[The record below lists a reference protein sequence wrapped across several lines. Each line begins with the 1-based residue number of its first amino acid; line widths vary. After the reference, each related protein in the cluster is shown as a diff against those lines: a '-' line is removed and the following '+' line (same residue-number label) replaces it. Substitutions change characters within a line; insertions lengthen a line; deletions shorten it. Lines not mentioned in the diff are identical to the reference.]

1 MYEEMRSYR
10 FTDDDIEL
18 AEAGAETVVIFAR
31 ETSYPALR
39 REDVVALAR
48 HFQLTH
54 DEITR

>member
-1 MYEEMRSYR
+1 MTNHR

-18 AEAGAETVVIFAR
+18 AEANEETIVIFAR

-48 HFQLTH
+48 HFQLTQ

>member
-1 MYEEMRSYR
+1 MYEEMTNHR

-18 AEAGAETVVIFAR
+18 AEANEETIVIFAR

-48 HFQLTH
+48 HFQLTQ